1 MASRAPPS
9 ASSAVWPN
17 MTSLGSSAI
26 VSTTPDGSI
35 GSTLIR
41 YLFVMVRLP
50 PFVDWALKIDEPPEI
65 TRDQA
70 TTMPAPAAADIGD
83 LCQGRAPERKGCTLT

>member
-1 MASRAPPS
+1 
-9 ASSAVWPN
+9 
-17 MTSLGSSAI
+17 MTSPGSSAI

-65 TRDQA
+65 TRDQPTIDA
-70 TTMPAPAAADIGD
+70 CA
-83 LCQGRAPERKGCTLT
+83 GRCGHL